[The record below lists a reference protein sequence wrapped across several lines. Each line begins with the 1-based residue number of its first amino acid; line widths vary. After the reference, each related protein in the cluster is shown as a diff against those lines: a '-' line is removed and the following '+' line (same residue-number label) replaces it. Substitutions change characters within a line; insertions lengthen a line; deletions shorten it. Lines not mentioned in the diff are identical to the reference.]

1 MGIAQGYGRTA
12 GSDALV
18 FAYDIGDTR
27 NSYIGEP
34 TTNLINPASLGI
46 YSWWTRAVQT
56 LETLTETYYGQPI
69 YRLSLS
75 LDTDEQRDYARSS
88 GGAGTAWNA
97 QYLTYQ
103 ANTAYIASVIYR
115 PVSHSDMTVKGHPSN
130 IGGWG
135 LNFNDSINLSNG
147 WKRHRI
153 DRNYGA
159 TVSDSKY
166 YHLWAPTANTGD
178 VLVIDITCNQIEQK
192 DHLTPFVNG
201 TRSATQGLIDLK
213 NTSTIDMTNVSFTS
227 EAQMRFDG
235 TNDSLVVG
243 NNPSL
248 QNNNSSIECIIK
260 YLSAPKGD
268 IIQFGVGSGSFAQYY
283 YRAYSGYSYWNWYP
297 VGSGYGEIAIPNAAL
312 PVNTFNHIVMTGND
326 SGDVQFYINGVL
338 QTGSTRSDTAQPGD
352 WTPAD
357 LTVGGFSWDGYS
369 NSEIPVLK
377 IYNRVLTEDEIR
389 NNYRH
394 YKSRFNI

>member
-12 GSDALV
+12 GGDALV
-18 FAYDIGDTR
+18 FAYDQGDTR

-34 TTNLINPASLGI
+34 TTNLINPAGLGI

-88 GGAGTAWNA
+88 GGAGTAWYA

-130 IGGWG
+130 ISGWG

-159 TVSDSKY
+159 TVGDNKY
-166 YHLWAPTANTGD
+166 YHLWAPSANTGD
-178 VLVIDITCNQIEQK
+178 VLVIDITGNQIEQK
-192 DHLTPFVNG
+192 DHLTPFING

-213 NTSTIDMTNVSFTS
+213 NTSTIDMTNVSFNS
-227 EAQMRFDG
+227 NAQMLFDG
-235 TNDSLVVG
+235 SNDSLIIG
-243 NNPSL
+243 NNNSL
-248 QNNNSSIECIIK
+248 KNNNSSIEFVIK
-260 YLSAPKGD
+260 YLSAPNGD

-312 PVNTFNHIVMTGND
+312 PVNTFNHIVMTGDDLGN
-326 SGDVQFYINGVL
+326 VQFYINGVL
-338 QTGSTRSDTAQPGD
+338 QTGSTRTENAQPGE

-377 IYNRVLTEDEIR
+377 IYNRLLTADEIL

>member
-12 GSDALV
+12 GGNSLI
-18 FAYDIGDTR
+18 FAYDTGDTR

-56 LETLTETYYGQPI
+56 LETLTETYYGNPI

-88 GGAGTAWNA
+88 GGAGTAWYA
-97 QYLTYQ
+97 PYITYS
-103 ANTAYIASVIYR
+103 ANTAYIASAIYR

-135 LNFNDSINLSNG
+135 LNFNDSIDLDNG

-159 TVSDSKY
+159 TVGDNKY

-178 VLVIDITCNQIEQK
+178 VLVIDITCNQIEQN

-201 TRSATQGLIDLK
+201 TRDSQQGLLDIGGNSIFDLGR
-213 NTSTIDMTNVSFTS
+213 VSFDS
-227 EAQMRFDG
+227 SAQIRFDG
-235 TNDSLVVG
+235 TDDKITATE
-243 NNPSL
+243 NP
-248 QNNNSSIECIIK
+248 NFNI
-260 YLSAPKGD
+260 
-268 IIQFGVGSGSFAQYY
+268 GSGDFTIEVMIYPMSFSNYTHMFAMPDQGIFALKANVNDGQIYFY
-283 YRAYSGYSYWNWYP
+283 SPAFSTYGNTPGWTLTLNQWNHVVLTRASNVAYAYLNGQSKGSPSGFNTEVSASDINIGWGW
-297 VGSGYGEIAIPNAAL
+297 GSEY
-312 PVNTFNHIVMTGND
+312 TD
-326 SGDVQFYINGVL
+326 KKINV
-338 QTGSTRSDTAQPGD
+338 
-352 WTPAD
+352 
-357 LTVGGFSWDGYS
+357 VKF
-369 NSEIPVLK
+369 
-377 IYNRVLTEDEIR
+377 YNRALTSDEVA

-394 YKSRFNI
+394 YKTRFNI